1 MPNGPPS
8 PWSRVSVAYRCFT
21 LFKYVITAN
30 VSSSAA
36 NTRPSRPSTPSRA
49 AGCRARCT
57 MWVYTRS
64 DPPEPQSLA
73 ISRASRRP
81 PSARHHPLAIASAPP
96 CVCARQGCTARA
108 STSSGVRPVVAA
120 SAIAPASAIR
130 CCCPLQLPVAALLRA
145 LQMERRRVLTHFAEA
160 DLLTRLRVED
170 GWVAV
175 LIRAVLA
182 LPHGRCRAR
191 PRGVGLRGGVWP
203 RRARSRRRQTARCS
217 NSGWA
222 HRPDWW
228 TGGLH
233 RWRHAAHR
241 RMRWRGSVRCRWRE
255 AHGWA
260 LRRWRLTVH
269 RDCLAFEG
277 GNPAVLILELSPHR
291 LTTRLQTLVL
301 GGEVGVVRLRAGA
314 KRAEG
319 ERVRG
324 GGDGHRRPG
333 ITSWQERRRLREAKQ
348 AAQAGGAG
356 CRV

>member
-1 MPNGPPS
+1 
-8 PWSRVSVAYRCFT
+8 
-21 LFKYVITAN
+21 
-30 VSSSAA
+30 
-36 NTRPSRPSTPSRA
+36 
-49 AGCRARCT
+49 
-57 MWVYTRS
+57 
-64 DPPEPQSLA
+64 
-73 ISRASRRP
+73 
-81 PSARHHPLAIASAPP
+81 
-96 CVCARQGCTARA
+96 
-108 STSSGVRPVVAA
+108 
-120 SAIAPASAIR
+120 
-130 CCCPLQLPVAALLRA
+130 
-145 LQMERRRVLTHFAEA
+145 MERRRVLTHFAEA